1 MSGAAEG
8 PALDKALFE
17 FLLRTGDNTLILG
30 HRVSEWCGHAPVLEE
45 DIALANVALDLIG
58 QTRLWL
64 DACGERGGR
73 GSQRRHSSPICATPA
88 SFATCCSS
96 SGPNGHF
103 GMTLMRQFLFDAWHI
118 ELLEGLVRSTD
129 ARIAE
134 IAAKAIKE
142 VAYHLERSSEL
153 VIGLGDGSEES
164 HARMQAALE
173 ELWPY
178 TGELF
183 LTDDTDRALAEAG
196 VAPPPDSLKPK
207 WEATVHSVAA
217 GGDAEA
223 AGERLRAQGR
233 QARRPYRASRLTFW
247 PTCSSCSAPIPART
261 GEDDAH
267 GVCGASDD
275 RRCVA
280 AALRDPGSGDS
291 A

>member
-8 PALDKALFE
+8 PALDKALFQ

-64 DACGERGGR
+64 DLAANVEGKGRNADTLAYLRDAGEFRNVLLVER
-73 GSQRRHSSPICATPA
+73 
-88 SFATCCSS
+88 
-96 SGPNGHF
+96 PNGHF
-103 GMTLMRQFLFDAWHI
+103 SMTLMRQFLFDAWHI
-118 ELLEGLVRSTD
+118 ELLEGLVRSTE

-153 VIGLGDGSEES
+153 VVGLGDGSEES

-173 ELWPY
+173 DLWPY
-178 TGELF
+178 TGEFF

-217 GGDAEA
+217 EATLKPPASGFAHKGGKRGVHTEHLGFILADMQF
-223 AGERLRAQGR
+223 LQRAY
-233 QARRPYRASRLTFW
+233 P
-247 PTCSSCSAPIPART
+247 
-261 GEDDAH
+261 
-267 GVCGASDD
+267 GANW
-275 RRCVA
+275 
-280 AALRDPGSGDS
+280 
-291 A
+291 